1 VTKSTF
7 KYEIYIASTPTKVW
21 KALLEGEF
29 TRQYWGHTNVS
40 DWKVGSEWEH
50 HPADEARGV
59 AIVGQVLEATAPH
72 RLIITWADPQHR
84 GDRARHSRV
93 SFLIEPIADMVR
105 LTITHDELESG
116 SDMQRK
122 VSAGWPR
129 VLSSLKSLLE
139 TGRALD
145 TWAKPKN

>member
-1 VTKSTF
+1 MTKSTF
-7 KYEIYIASTPTKVW
+7 KYEIYIASTPAKVW

-29 TRQYWGHTNVS
+29 TRQYWSHTNVS

-50 HPADEARGV
+50 HPTDEARGV

-84 GDRARHSRV
+84 GDRVRHSRV

>member
-1 VTKSTF
+1 M
-7 KYEIYIASTPTKVW
+7 
-21 KALLEGEF
+21 
-29 TRQYWGHTNVS
+29 
-40 DWKVGSEWEH
+40 
-50 HPADEARGV
+50 
-59 AIVGQVLEATAPH
+59 
-72 RLIITWADPQHR
+72 
-84 GDRARHSRV
+84 